1 MPPNPLAAI
10 AAAALVAM
18 GYVREWGEPGGLQLF
33 MKYEDAGSQPV
44 VLQDTESVTAE
55 DIADSLEEQGVD
67 MTAFF
72 AAIER
77 LDEQP

>member
-1 MPPNPLAAI
+1 
-10 AAAALVAM
+10 M